1 MNVPMC
7 LVDVV
12 NGRLV
17 AQSPN
22 PAVSYSLFA
31 EIWKWM
37 NEKASLM
44 DVVVRLRPRT
54 VPSGYK
60 YHTWK
65 AGTLT
70 YMYMYKQAQ
79 VFSPAYLRDIGP
91 ILYLQY

>member
-1 MNVPMC
+1 M
-7 LVDVV
+7 

-22 PAVSYSLFA
+22 PAISSLLA

-37 NEKASLM
+37 NKKASLE

-54 VPSGYK
+54 VPNGYE

-65 AGTLT
+65 AGTIVNL
-70 YMYMYKQAQ
+70 
-79 VFSPAYLRDIGP
+79 P
-91 ILYLQY
+91 